1 MIAGGGV
8 RGERE
13 QGTEEE
19 VGSNVGSSR
28 KVDLILST
36 ELIM

>member
-8 RGERE
+8 GEERE
-13 QGTEEE
+13 QGTEGE

-36 ELIM
+36 ELMM